1 MSIPEVFFRET
12 IDLNRYSN
20 AVSAD
25 FVRTYNDVIL
35 LAARKLNAIN
45 IRQAKAGEG
54 VVIAPQTKKRLRAI
68 IAQSKSSLDKW
79 SKTTTKKMIKEIEGL
94 AKVQAGFIEGELKKA
109 VKSGNIPINSVAVS
123 SKYAESFV
131 TTDPTKVNIF
141 TSKQFT
147 EDDFK
152 KFGSGKF
159 ELTARQGA
167 MQTLPNGETVEK
179 AFRGIATRQ
188 QEGLAR
194 TIRQG
199 VFSGESTQQIAS
211 RMIGRLEFGQ
221 RGSVRQI
228 AQAGGEL
235 TKLANHQI
243 QTIVRTSVNQVQNQA
258 SQAVYAANSKVA
270 PKYEYVATLDSRT
283 SPICKRLD
291 GRKFEYNKGPTP
303 PQHFNCR
310 STTVPVVDYAGL
322 KKQKGFEDLTPPPKG
337 KVVTRPTGEGTGR
350 VPQDTQYGDWLLGQD
365 KKLKVKTLGNEQKV
379 RYFERLAKKEGSGQ
393 KAIRKMVREDG
404 SERSLKDLQRLYG
417 KPSDITIKIPK
428 PKPVTKPTITI
439 TNQDKLE
446 EIAKAARAAERKAKA
461 ELKAIKAKDPLKPN
475 IAQLQGINKNNKI
488 QPKDVNDAFNMM
500 DDMEGLAGAN
510 AKKLRQF
517 TEQREIFCSWTSG
530 AETKGSAYA
539 KINEKT
545 KYLKENQQLRRS
557 LQLAKDRGVKNLKEG
572 PSFDPVS
579 GREIYN
585 NIERTKTG
593 LNYITEILDDGLGSS
608 SNWGHS
614 TFTRFVT
621 TGKSDAF
628 GFTFQG
634 ANHINIKSKPYYK
647 KLKDL
652 KKIRQKVGESVEK
665 AAKGT
670 PQRTAD
676 QGLYRLSYTKAE
688 MKKSFLDRRST
699 VVADDAWLTT
709 YVHEMGHQIHYAAGR
724 PVMTGTQW
732 IPSSYGGS
740 NFMEQFAETFV
751 QYVFDPVSLKK
762 VSPDA
767 YKWVDD
773 AVAAALEA
781 PV

>member
-68 IAQSKSSLDKW
+68 IAQSKSSFDKW

-199 VFSGESTQQIAS
+199 VFSGETTQQIAS

-221 RGSVRQI
+221 KGSVRQI
-228 AQAGGEL
+228 AQAGGEM

-283 SPICKRLD
+283 SPICRRLD

-393 KAIRKMVREDG
+393 KAIRKMIREDG
-404 SERSLKDLQRLYG
+404 SERSLKDLERLYG
-417 KPSDITIKIPK
+417 KPSAIK
-428 PKPVTKPTITI
+428 PKIKPEVATSQIKTSPVMG
-439 TNQDKLE
+439 TNGVDKYLVDND
-446 EIAKAARAAERKAKA
+446 IAKTSQEFIEDSLDSLEKLGGLTKTNVKKMRKFMKKTKLINHFNMKG
-461 ELKAIKAKDPLKPN
+461 EKTDLKQIKEKFLTGNNLKAFKEQLKATEKRFAIQQAKPKMSKEFQEWTSPLTGN
-475 IAQLQGINKNNKI
+475 IRVQFQILNEGKGVAFDRYMVSQHFKNAGGLNLGFTNTNYSIVHTQLTTQSKKINLN
-488 QPKDVNDAFNMM
+488 
-500 DDMEGLAGAN
+500 L
-510 AKKLRQF
+510 AKKMKASATKTLDNNALLHNRGYDFARQ
-517 TEQREIFCSWTSG
+517 
-530 AETKGSAYA
+530 
-539 KINEKT
+539 N
-545 KYLKENQQLRRS
+545 
-557 LQLAKDRGVKNLKEG
+557 NLKEIWATSQ
-572 PSFDPVS
+572 PMS
-579 GREIYN
+579 
-585 NIERTKTG
+585 
-593 LNYITEILDDGLGSS
+593 DDMQ
-608 SNWGHS
+608 WFS
-614 TFTRFVT
+614 TFIHE
-621 TGKSDAF
+621 TGHQVH
-628 GFTFQG
+628 FQSG
-634 ANHINIKSKPYYK
+634 ANTLGRQFQ
-647 KLKDL
+647 KLK
-652 KKIRQKVGESVEK
+652 G
-665 AAKGT
+665 
-670 PQRTAD
+670 
-676 QGLYRLSYTKAE
+676 
-688 MKKSFLDRRST
+688 
-699 VVADDAWLTT
+699 
-709 YVHEMGHQIHYAAGR
+709 
-724 PVMTGTQW
+724 MTFT
-732 IPSSYGGS
+732 SEYSRK
-740 NFMEQFAETFV
+740 NTFEQFAEGFTMYILNPEGL
-751 QYVFDPVSLKK
+751 QKNAPRLYNWID
-762 VSPDA
+762 
-767 YKWVDD
+767 
-773 AVAAALEA
+773 EA
-781 PV
+781 IDLAIKEA

>member
-1 MSIPEVFFRET
+1 MSIPELFFRET
-12 IDLNRYSN
+12 IDLNRNSN

-79 SKTTTKKMIKEIEGL
+79 SKTSTKKMIKEIEGL
-94 AKVQAGFIEGELKKA
+94 AKVQAGFIENELKKA
-109 VKSGNIPINSVAVS
+109 VKSGNIPINSVAIS

-404 SERSLKDLQRLYG
+404 SERSLKDLERLYG
-417 KPSDITIKIPK
+417 KPRDITIRTKT
-428 PKPVTKPTITI
+428 PKPVAKPVGFERRLVDSSFDQLRKDGKQIMEEVGGLDVAKLAKLKEELRLAAAKTSTNIVPELQDGLIAKFEKAKNAYIKYNDNFTKNLEKLRNKMLETSLTDVQVSKFVNQVSISSSFTGPQQAQIKNYFSEYVRMFNGAGFTEAANGVPAVNSIGKARRGSCKFWKGTFTTGVNGSTVNKRTVFHEITHVVEVANPKLNNSMNKWKFDQAFGDVGARAIKDKNLLKEYMYKPNSRPNYSMSEKLNKPVYKLKNI
-439 TNQDKLE
+439 TNINYRDK
-446 EIAKAARAAERKAKA
+446 
-461 ELKAIKAKDPLKPN
+461 ELAFVDKYKDAYMGK
-475 IAQLQGINKNNKI
+475 
-488 QPKDVNDAFNMM
+488 VY
-500 DDMEGLAGAN
+500 DM
-510 AKKLRQF
+510 
-517 TEQREIFCSWTSG
+517 
-530 AETKGSAYA
+530 YD
-539 KINEKT
+539 
-545 KYLKENQQLRRS
+545 Y
-557 LQLAKDRGVKNLKEG
+557 
-572 PSFDPVS
+572 SFD
-579 GREIYN
+579 
-585 NIERTKTG
+585 
-593 LNYITEILDDGLGSS
+593 YIKGT
-608 SNWGHS
+608 
-614 TFTRFVT
+614 
-621 TGKSDAF
+621 
-628 GFTFQG
+628 
-634 ANHINIKSKPYYK
+634 INPSEV
-647 KLKDL
+647 LTM
-652 KKIRQKVGESVEK
+652 SVETFSDVEK
-665 AAKGT
+665 MQTLIQKH
-670 PQRTAD
+670 PD
-676 QGLYRLSYTKAE
+676 LFE
-688 MKKSFLDRRST
+688 
-699 VVADDAWLTT
+699 VV
-709 YVHEMGHQIHYAAGR
+709 VGMSRAG
-724 PVMTGTQW
+724 
-732 IPSSYGGS
+732 
-740 NFMEQFAETFV
+740 N
-751 QYVFDPVSLKK
+751 L
-762 VSPDA
+762 
-767 YKWVDD
+767 
-773 AVAAALEA
+773 
-781 PV
+781 